1 MKNHILSNS
10 RLFSPILGWILSQ
23 PGLNLDKFWK
33 KPEKKLEKRIGD
45 AHLHGIMR
53 HGKDG
58 AFQPFGWKMALQ
70 DQPPVAAAA
79 GKGSHGKWKGN
90 SGTEVHCEETKHI
103 NICEVHFPIC
113 KCTPMSKFRFGHE
126 KSVDSHS
133 IAGIKYETTQPCWG
147 LGIQQTIQHRLEV
160 SPFDPLVRR
169 FEV

>member
-1 MKNHILSNS
+1 MKNPILSNS
-10 RLFSPILGWILSQ
+10 RLFSPILGPW
-23 PGLNLDKFWK
+23 LNLDQCWK
-33 KPEKKLEKRIGD
+33 KNEKKLEKRIGD
-45 AHLHGIMR
+45 AHLHGTLR

-58 AFQPFGWKMALQ
+58 TFQPFGLKIALQ

-103 NICEVHFPIC
+103 NICKVHFPIC

-126 KSVDSHS
+126 KSVDSHC